1 MYTSTS
7 PLTLILTYGTQSTR
21 EQNYVA
27 LWKFKPDLLPNKI
40 SFENVGKNKTVGKHH
55 YFVLCYTR
63 QK

>member
-27 LWKFKPDLLPNKI
+27 LWKFKPDLLPNKL
-40 SFENVGKNKTVGKHH
+40 SFVTELRNVTDMADTSV
-55 YFVLCYTR
+55 
-63 QK
+63 